1 MMKNSQTFVLS
12 ILLFITF
19 AACKKGGVTDP
30 VTTPPVTGKPVD
42 TATVPTPVVV
52 GRVLVLGTGSG
63 DLTIDGN
70 TINPKA
76 NDLIKIK
83 GGVYSSISIRN
94 INASGTVN
102 IQNDGLVEI
111 AGSNDHILLTNIS
124 NLTISGTGTPGI
136 SRGFVSRDNAQH
148 RSVIITGAAQN
159 LTIQNVAFKNI
170 GDYVIY
176 FNNAQG
182 VYNGN
187 KGSFS
192 DQIHFLNI
200 DCDNT
205 GTFLQMEGSVDNG
218 VVKGLV
224 KNLEIAYLNFKN
236 SDCGAAVIV
245 ENADGYNI
253 HHNTVANINSNNN
266 NHNGI
271 FTLKGT
277 GSFHHNLIHDHQGNA
292 LRAWV
297 RSLGTSAKEVLIYNN
312 TVVNSRKYSA
322 FETQSFQAEIIAGV
336 TTFANCKVYNN
347 ICGDLN
353 LSKDWVGVVV
363 DVYNLFGGTCQVYN
377 NTGFNFPAPSLK
389 SNIVNQQSETVP
401 VVTNNIYYTNAANAG
416 IGSTANL
423 AIQQ

>member
-1 MMKNSQTFVLS
+1 MIKNSHIPALAV
-12 ILLFITF
+12 LLFITF
-19 AACKKGGVTDP
+19 TACKKGGTDP
-30 VTTPPVTGKPVD
+30 VTPTPPVVVKPGD
-42 TATVPTPVVV
+42 TTVAPPVVI
-52 GRVLVLGTGSG
+52 GRVLNLGNGSG
-63 DLTIDGN
+63 DLTIDGK
-70 TINPKA
+70 TLSIQP

-83 GGVYSSISIRN
+83 GGVYTSISIRN
-94 INASGTVN
+94 INASSTVN
-102 IQNDGLVEI
+102 VQNDGLVEI

-148 RSVIITGAAQN
+148 RSIIITGAAQN
-159 LTIQNVAFKNI
+159 LTIQNFAFKNI

-182 VYNGN
+182 VYNGT
-187 KGSFS
+187 KASFS

-205 GTFLQMEGSVDNG
+205 GTFLQMQGGVDNG
-218 VVKGLV
+218 VITGLV
-224 KNLEIAYLNFKN
+224 RNLEIAYLNFQN

-245 ENADGYNI
+245 DNADGYNI
-253 HHNTVANINSNNN
+253 HHNTVNNINSNNN

-271 FTLKGT
+271 FTVKGT
-277 GSFHHNLIHDHQGNA
+277 GSFHHNLIHNHQGNA

-297 RSLGTSAKEVLIYNN
+297 RSLGSTPKQVLIYNN

-322 FETQSFQAEIIAGV
+322 FETQSFQNEIISGV
-336 TTFANCKVYNN
+336 TTYANCKVYSN

-363 DVYNLFGGTCQVYN
+363 DVYNLFGGTCDVYN
-377 NTGFNFPAPSLK
+377 NTGFNFPAPSLT
-389 SNIVNQQSETVP
+389 SNIVNQQSVTVP
-401 VVTNNIYYTNAANAG
+401 TATNNVYYPNAASAG
-416 IGSTANL
+416 IANTANL
-423 AIQQ
+423 TIQP

>member
-1 MMKNSQTFVLS
+1 MIKNSQILVLS
-12 ILLFITF
+12 IVLFITF
-19 AACKKGGVTDP
+19 TACKKGDGTDP
-30 VTTPPVTGKPVD
+30 LTSLPVITKPVD
-42 TATVPTPVVV
+42 TVVV
-52 GRVLVLGTGSG
+52 PPIVGHVLVLGNGSG

-76 NDLIKIK
+76 NDLIKIR
-83 GGVYSSISIRN
+83 GGVYTSINIKN
-94 INASGTVN
+94 INASGTVT

-111 AGSNDHILLTNIS
+111 AGSNDHILLNNVS

-148 RSVIITGAAQN
+148 RSIIINGTAQN

-176 FNNAQG
+176 FNSAQV
-182 VYNGN
+182 VYNGS
-187 KGSFS
+187 KSSFS
-192 DQIHFLNI
+192 DQIHLLNI

-205 GTFLQMEGSVDNG
+205 GTFLQMLGGVDNG
-218 VVKGLV
+218 VITGLI
-224 KNLEIAYLNFKN
+224 KNLEIAYLNFQN

-245 ENADGYNI
+245 DNADGYNI
-253 HHNTVANINSNNN
+253 HHNTVTNINSNNN

-277 GSFHHNLIHDHQGNA
+277 GSFHHNLIHNHQGNA

-297 RSLGTSAKEVLIYNN
+297 RSLGTTPKQVLIYNN

-322 FETQSFQAEIIAGV
+322 FETQSFQTEIISGV
-336 TTFANCKVYNN
+336 TTYANCKVYNN

-363 DVYNLFGGTCQVYN
+363 DVYNLFGGTCDVYN
-377 NTGFNFPAPSLK
+377 NTGFNFPAPSMT
-389 SNIVNQQSETVP
+389 SNIVNQQS
-401 VVTNNIYYTNAANAG
+401 VTIPAASNNVYYSTAASAG
-416 IGSTANL
+416 IPNTANL
-423 AIQQ
+423 TIQP

>member
-1 MMKNSQTFVLS
+1 MIKNPHILILS

-19 AACKKGGVTDP
+19 TACKKGDGTTDP
-30 VTTPPVTGKPVD
+30 VTPPVVTKPID
-42 TATVPTPVVV
+42 TVVAPPVVI

-70 TINPKA
+70 TINVKP
-76 NDLIKIK
+76 NDLIKVK
-83 GGVYSSISIRN
+83 GGVYTSISIRN
-94 INASGTVN
+94 INTSGTVTV
-102 IQNDGLVEI
+102 QNDGLVEI

-124 NLTISGTGTPGI
+124 NLTISGTGTPGV

-148 RSVIITGAAQN
+148 RSIIITGAAQN
-159 LTIQNVAFKNI
+159 LTIQNIAFKNI

-182 VYNGN
+182 VYDGS
-187 KGSFS
+187 KASFS

-205 GTFLQMEGSVDNG
+205 GTFLQMQGGVDNG
-218 VVKGLV
+218 VIKGLV

-245 ENADGYNI
+245 DNADGYNI
-253 HHNTVANINSNNN
+253 HHNTVTNINGNNN

-297 RSLGTSAKEVLIYNN
+297 RSLGTTPKQVLIYNN
-312 TVVNSRKYSA
+312 TVINSRKYSA
-322 FETQSFQAEIIAGV
+322 FETQSFQAEIISGV
-336 TTFANCKVYNN
+336 TTYANCKVYNN

-363 DVYNLFGGTCQVYN
+363 DVYNLFGGTCEVYN
-377 NTGFNFPAPSLK
+377 NTGFNFPAPSLN
-389 SNIVNQQSETVP
+389 SNIVNQQSSTVP
-401 VVTNNIYYTNAANAG
+401 TATNNTYFSNAAGAG
-416 IGSTANL
+416 ITNTANL
-423 AIQQ
+423 TIQP